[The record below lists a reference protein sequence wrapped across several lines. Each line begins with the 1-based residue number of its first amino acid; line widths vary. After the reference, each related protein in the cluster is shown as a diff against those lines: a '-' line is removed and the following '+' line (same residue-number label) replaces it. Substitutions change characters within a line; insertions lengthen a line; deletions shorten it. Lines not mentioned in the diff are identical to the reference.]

1 MPVASAP
8 GGHSRSTTVDA
19 REALTCGSGAGSGQ
33 DHGTGRAFKL
43 GAAGPYR
50 GHIRT
55 TNDRIAGDNNG
66 HRRPIICRA
75 HQVHSAARRR
85 SPRSPEISD
94 TEEVTGSNSAAP
106 TILYLTMAFV
116 RLARSRRRTGLVR
129 GAVHRRESTS
139 RLNKRCSL
147 ARQGKHQE
155 SLATRRQPDADPRA
169 PNANCRPPACR
180 CFGTTVT

>member
-1 MPVASAP
+1 VPVASAP

-33 DHGTGRAFKL
+33 DHGTGRAFQS
-43 GAAGPYR
+43 R
-50 GHIRT
+50 G
-55 TNDRIAGDNNG
+55 
-66 HRRPIICRA
+66 CRA
-75 HQVHSAARRR
+75 ISGPHPDHQRPDCRGQQRSPPAYHLSSSPGHSAARRR

-169 PNANCRPPACR
+169 PNANCRPRAWR